1 MLYIKDP
8 SIVALNGLRCGRAEF
23 DVLSI
28 DGERYSPPACAT
40 LVGALTDDYIDLAVD
55 MIAGRQTVIMVS
67 VSNGNDQLGVNYNWP
82 GPIRCGVILQIDG
95 VSIDASTVSLSMNHA
110 SQSAVIC
117 FGYVAPTDGL
127 RTVRLTVGTIKFA
140 YTNENNSVWY
150 VNQAPNDWV
159 PNVHL
164 TAVVWL

>member
-40 LVGALTDDYIDLAVD
+40 LVGAVTNDYLDLAVN

-67 VSNGNDQLGVNYNWP
+67 VSNGNDPIGGNYSKP
-82 GPIRCGVILQIDG
+82 GPIRCGVILEIDS
-95 VSIDASTVSLSMNHA
+95 VLIDASTVSLSMNHA

-127 RTVRLTVGTIKFA
+127 RTVRLTIGTVKFA
-140 YTNENNSVWY
+140 YIDGGGAWH
-150 VNQAPNDWV
+150 VNQAPNDWL

-164 TAVVWL
+164 SAVVWP